1 MGQMRARRLQSTHN
15 VDTKRPKF
23 NKDKQQ
29 QYDRIA
35 QENARRQGNN
45 ARVNQRQQ
53 MGDAIPF
60 DLIDNETGRYMG
72 DRVVDLRNAVGGINK
87 PAAFALGAGGAV
99 AGLAGLNA
107 YYQQGAEGL
116 ATEPYNVA
124 GRMVNNGLAGIAGG
138 IGIDPLA
145 EARNSVREAGEGVG
159 SRTVLEALA
168 ADEIN
173 RMAEAETAELALDE
187 SASPNYLTQGEYI
200 AMVDQR
206 AIELMNNGSN
216 KVDGD
221 GNKPMDYDTAIRQ
234 ANEQV
239 YNGLRSQ
246 GII

>member
-1 MGQMRARRLQSTHN
+1 MGQMRARRLQTTHN
-15 VDTKRPKF
+15 VDAKRPRF
-23 NKDKQQ
+23 NKDKQS

-35 QENARRQGNN
+35 QENARRQINN
-45 ARVNQRQQ
+45 NQVRQRQE
-53 MGDAIPF
+53 MGDSVPF

-87 PAAFALGAGGAV
+87 PAAFASGAGGAV

-116 ATEPYNVA
+116 ATDPFNVA
-124 GRMVNNGLAGIAGG
+124 GRAVNNGLAGIAGG
-138 IGIDPLA
+138 VGLDPLA
-145 EARNSVREAGEGVG
+145 AARNSVREAGEGLG
-159 SRTVLEALA
+159 SRTVLEAVA

-173 RMAEAETAELALDE
+173 RMADAETAGLALDE

-200 AMVDQR
+200 SMVDQR
-206 AIELMNNGSN
+206 AAQLMQTEWKQGEEGMS
-216 KVDGD
+216 
-221 GNKPMDYDTAIRQ
+221 PMDYDTAIRQ

-239 YNGLRSQ
+239 YNGLRAQ